1 MLPAE
6 KVKCFKLH
14 TKMDTGMVED
24 LKKAAKLK
32 NTKVSKLVRQFIENG
47 LKEIENENTFK

>member
-14 TKMDTGMVED
+14 TKMDISMLED

-47 LKEIENENTFK
+47 LKEIQNEKSS